1 MRKRGKY
8 RKYSDED
15 ILVEAN
21 KYLEE
26 GMTMIDVATALS
38 MPVSTLSWHLQYR
51 LKDIDYALWV
61 RVYDKTLTHTG
72 CRRQYK

>member
-1 MRKRGKY
+1 MRKHGKH

-26 GMTMIDVATALS
+26 GMTIITAALVLFV
-38 MPVSTLSWHLQYR
+38 PVSTLDWHLRVR
-51 LKDIDYALWV
+51 LKDVNYTLWE
-61 RVYDKTLTHTG
+61 RVYSKILMHPGRRRLT
-72 CRRQYK
+72 